1 MKSTVSAV
9 ALLGAIHLACPTPA
23 AFAAADAGPGTKKPN
38 ILWLIAEN
46 IGPDLE
52 CYGTR
57 HVRTP
62 NLDRLAAQGM
72 RYTRAFATAPVC
84 STSRSAFM
92 TGMYQTAIGAHH
104 HRSHNLPGLDDGFK
118 LPAGVRPLP
127 QRLVDLGY
135 TTANIVTLDERR
147 VGTGKIDLNFEV
159 EGPPLR
165 TSPGARGGG
174 PGAQNLVNSERL
186 FHTTEWSDLKPRQ
199 PFYAQVNFPNV
210 ERGVQRFGGKW
221 TNHDTNPKH
230 ADPARLTLP
239 PYYPDTPAVRED
251 WAGYLDSVSGLDV
264 QVGEV
269 LRRLEADGLADDTV
283 VIFFGD
289 NGRLEARGLDWCYDS
304 GLHVPL
310 IIRWPRH
317 HPAPAGYRPGTV
329 SHELVSLLDVTA
341 TTLAVAGIPKLAPLH
356 GRILLGPRAE
366 AAPPYVFGARDRTD
380 DAPQRIR
387 TVRTGRFRYIRN
399 FMPEKPF
406 LAPHTYKDAH
416 YPVYRVIREFAAAGK
431 LTPAQA
437 ALAAPRLPDEELY
450 DSAADPHEVNN
461 LAGSAD
467 PAPQRALQELRSALS
482 RWIEETNDQG
492 RFPESPAVIKYWEQE
507 AQRTHGKYLKQ
518 PNARN

>member
-1 MKSTVSAV
+1 MKPTVSTL
-9 ALLGAIHLACPTPA
+9 ALLGVIHLMGQTSA
-23 AFAAADAGPGTKKPN
+23 ARAAADAGPGAKKPN
-38 ILWLIAEN
+38 VLWLIGEN
-46 IGPDLE
+46 LGPDLG
-52 CYGTR
+52 CYGTA

-62 NLDRLAAQGM
+62 NLDRFAAEGM

-118 LPAGVRPLP
+118 LPGGVRPLP
-127 QRLVDLGY
+127 LRLIDHGY
-135 TTANIVTLDERR
+135 TTANIVTLDGRR
-147 VGTGKIDLNFEV
+147 VGTGKMDLNFEV

-165 TSPGARGGG
+165 SSPGPRTKGT
-174 PGAQNLVNSERL
+174 GAQNVTNSERL
-186 FHTTEWSDLKPRQ
+186 FHTTEWVDLKPRQ
-199 PFYAQVNFPNV
+199 PFYAQLNFPNV
-210 ERGVQRFGGKW
+210 ERGVQLFGGKW
-221 TNHDTNPKH
+221 TNHDTNPRH

-239 PYYPDTPAVRED
+239 PYYPDTPAVRAD

-310 IIRWPRH
+310 IVRWPKN
-317 HPAPAGYRPGTV
+317 HPAPARYRPGAV
-329 SHELVSLLDVTA
+329 NGEMVSLLDVTA
-341 TTLAVAGIPKLAPLH
+341 TTLAVAGLPKPAGLH
-356 GRILLGPRAE
+356 GRVLLGPGAE
-366 AAPPYVFGARDRTD
+366 PAPPYVFGARDRTD
-380 DAPQRIR
+380 DAQQRIR
-387 TVRTGRFRYIRN
+387 TVRTERFRYVRN
-399 FMPEKPF
+399 FMPERPF

-437 ALAAPRLPDEELY
+437 TLAAPRLPDEELY
-450 DSAADPHEVNN
+450 DITADPFEVNN

-467 PAPQRALQELRSALS
+467 PAPQRARRELRAALE

-492 RFPESPAVIKYWEQE
+492 RFPEAPAVIEYWEKE
-507 AQRTHGKYLKQ
+507 AQRTHGKYLK
-518 PNARN
+518 